1 MHMLMRPCHLHC
13 MLSLLRWRGILL
25 RLLALLW
32 SAGIL
37 ARSPISCLPADQRRL
52 SACPNCL
59 SFAALLFS
67 SQTHE
72 LASLSEGCMSLTV
85 SLSCLPVQGAV
96 GIGREG

>member
-13 MLSLLRWRGILL
+13 MLSLLRWRRILL

-37 ARSPISCLPADQRRL
+37 ARSPIPCLPADQRRL
-52 SACPNCL
+52 SACLKRL

-67 SQTHE
+67 SEH
-72 LASLSEGCMSLTV
+72 S
-85 SLSCLPVQGAV
+85 
-96 GIGREG
+96 